1 LCAIWNIKPR
11 LFDHDFVANP
21 RNSGAIAVV
30 CASSWPK
37 IHRFY
42 LLHQAHNTTLA
53 QGRLRT
59 CRFVS
64 TTQQFVTP
72 RPGAL
77 ASSSVRSLAG

>member
-42 LLHQAHNTTLA
+42 LFHQAHNTPPESPARGGNTLV
-53 QGRLRT
+53 GRCFDLRP
-59 CRFVS
+59 S
-64 TTQQFVTP
+64 
-72 RPGAL
+72 RPLFQTG
-77 ASSSVRSLAG
+77 